1 MCRQKPGNAKKM
13 ALFYEIVGW
22 VGSGLV
28 VLAYLLNLRGV
39 WSHTSAPYL
48 WANVVGGLCLI
59 VNTLVHGAY
68 PSTALNVVWVVVA
81 VPSLLKGWRS
91 R

>member
-1 MCRQKPGNAKKM
+1 M